1 MSLAEL
7 PSLDAIAPGS
17 YPRDNT
23 IVELFQA
30 NARATPHAIVL
41 EQEGRTLSYA
51 ELDAFSNTLATKL
64 NEIGVGAGDI
74 VALLTQRSI
83 EAVAAMLATLKVG
96 AAFTPLD
103 PAYPRER
110 LAFML
115 SDAAPKALFA
125 QADALNSLQLSFPA
139 ARTLLL
145 NYEAGDAAFATHE
158 SGPEDVAYLIYTSGS
173 TGQPKGVL
181 VPHRGLIRSVWRN
194 DYAGFTGGGDVV
206 LHITALSF
214 DPSQLEIWGA
224 LLNGG
229 KLAILPD
236 ATPSLDRIAETI
248 KRTGATWTS
257 LTTGIFHFMVEHRLS
272 DLAGMRAI
280 NAGGDVLSATHADKA
295 ARALPN
301 TTLINAYGPTEN
313 SIVTTC
319 FRVPRTGWS
328 DGPIPIGD
336 AVAHCTLYV
345 MDEDLRE
352 VPDGEAGELCA
363 GGDGLAHGY
372 HNQPELTAQKF
383 VRHPQT
389 GERLY
394 RTGDFVR
401 RRADGLI
408 EFIGRND
415 RQVKLNGK
423 RVELDEIEAML
434 REDDDVA
441 DAAAILREDTPGIK
455 RLAAYLKPTHQP
467 AAPAFGAAVI
477 ERLKARA
484 PAHLIPADIVVL
496 ETFPLTPAG
505 KVDRKALPK
514 PRVDFK
520 PLETN
525 DDTER
530 KLAEIWREVLGV
542 GAVGLDDNF
551 FDLGGTSLLLIRV
564 HAKIQEKLSPDLP
577 LVTLFET
584 PKIRD
589 LAERLRKPK
598 GEPNGAALAVKDRA
612 KRQAEALARM
622 RDARKGRGQCLG
634 TTR

>member
-1 MSLAEL
+1 MSLAEI
-7 PSLDAIAPGS
+7 PVLDALAPGS
-17 YPRDNT
+17 YPRDST
-23 IVELFQA
+23 VIELFQA
-30 NARATPHAIVL
+30 NVRAAPGAIAL

-51 ELDAFSNTLATKL
+51 ALDAFSDALALKL
-64 NEIGVGAGDI
+64 KDIGVGPGDI

-83 EAVAAMLATLKVG
+83 EAVAAMLAALKVG

-115 SDAAPKALFA
+115 SDATPKALFA
-125 QADALNSLQLSFPA
+125 QVDALHALQLGFPA
-139 ARTLLL
+139 ASTLLL
-145 NYEAGDAAFATHE
+145 NYEAGDAAFDAHE

-194 DYAGFTGGGDVV
+194 DYAGFTGGDDVV
-206 LHITALSF
+206 LHLTALSF

-236 ATPSLDRIAETI
+236 ATPSLDRIADTI

-319 FRVPRTGWS
+319 FRVPHSGWS
-328 DGPIPIGD
+328 DGPVPIGD

-345 MDEDLRE
+345 MDENLRE
-352 VPDGEAGELCA
+352 VPNGETGELCT

-394 RTGDFVR
+394 RTGDLVR

-408 EFIGRND
+408 EFVGRND

-423 RVELDEIEAML
+423 RVELDEIEALL
-434 REDDDVA
+434 REDEEVA

-455 RLAAYLKPTHQP
+455 RLAAYLKPANQP
-467 AAPAFGAAVI
+467 APPAFGAAVI

-505 KVDRKALPK
+505 KVDRKALPA

-525 DDTER
+525 NDTER
-530 KLAEIWREVLGV
+530 TLAEIWREVLGV

-577 LVTLFET
+577 LVSLFET

-589 LAERLRKPK
+589 LAERLSKPK

-622 RDARKGRGQCLG
+622 RDAKKGRG
-634 TTR
+634 

>member
-1 MSLAEL
+1 MSLAETPPL
-7 PSLDAIAPGS
+7 GAASPAG

-23 IVELFQA
+23 IVELFAA
-30 NARATPHAIVL
+30 NVRAAPHATAV
-41 EQEGRTLSYA
+41 EQEGRTLSYVD
-51 ELDAFSNTLATKL
+51 LDAFSNRLAAKL
-64 NEIGVGAGDI
+64 KDVGVGPGDI
-74 VALLTQRSI
+74 VALLTNRSI
-83 EAVAAMLATLKVG
+83 EAIAAMLAALKVG

-125 QADALNSLQLSFPA
+125 QADALNTLQLSFPA
-139 ARTLLL
+139 ASTLLL
-145 NYEAGDAAFATHE
+145 NYEAGPADFVAHR
-158 SGPEDVAYLIYTSGS
+158 SSPEDVAYLIYTSGS

-181 VPHRGLIRSVWRN
+181 VPHRGIIRSVWRN
-194 DYAGFTGGGDVV
+194 EFADFRGPGDVV

-224 LLNGG
+224 LANGG
-229 KLAILPD
+229 TLAILPD
-236 ATPSLDRIAETI
+236 ATPSLDRIADTI
-248 KRTGATWTS
+248 KRTRATWTS
-257 LTTGIFHFMVEHRLS
+257 FTTGIFHYMVEHRLA
-272 DLAGMRAI
+272 DLADMRGMFV
-280 NAGGDVLSATHADKA
+280 GGDVFSVPHADKA
-295 ARALPN
+295 ARTLPN
-301 TTLINAYGPTEN
+301 ANIVNAYGPTEN
-313 SIVTTC
+313 SVITAC
-319 FRVPRTGWS
+319 FRVPSTGWN
-328 DGPIPIGD
+328 DGSVPIGE

-352 VPDGEAGELCA
+352 VPDGEAGELCT
-363 GGDGLAHGY
+363 GGDGLAYGY

-383 VRHPQT
+383 VHHPQS

-394 RTGDFVR
+394 RTGDLVR

-423 RVELDEIEAML
+423 RVELDEIEALL

-455 RLAAYLKPTHQP
+455 RLAAYLKPAHQP
-467 AAPAFGAAVI
+467 APPAFGAAVI
-477 ERLKARA
+477 ERLKTRA
-484 PAHLIPADIVVL
+484 PTHMIPADIVIL

-505 KVDRKALPK
+505 KLDRKALPA

-530 KLAEIWREVLGV
+530 TLAEIWREVLGI

-584 PKIRD
+584 PKIRA

-612 KRQAEALARM
+612 KRQAEALARL
-622 RDARKGRGQCLG
+622 RDAKKGRG
-634 TTR
+634 